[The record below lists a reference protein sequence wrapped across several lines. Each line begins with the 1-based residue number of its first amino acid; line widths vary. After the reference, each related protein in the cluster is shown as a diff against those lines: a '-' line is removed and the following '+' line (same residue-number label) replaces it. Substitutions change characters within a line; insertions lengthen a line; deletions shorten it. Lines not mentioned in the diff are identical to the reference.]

1 MSYDHKAIEEKWR
14 QVWDAK
20 NAFYC
25 DTHDFSKPKYY
36 VLDMFPYPSGQGLH
50 VGHPEGYTATDIV
63 ARMKRMQG
71 FNVLHP
77 MGWDAFG
84 LPAEQFAIKN
94 NQHPDVF
101 TKKNIAN
108 FKRQINSLGFSYDW
122 SKEISTTDPSY
133 YKWTQW
139 IFVQMFKH
147 DLAYVAD
154 IPVNYCP
161 ELGTVLANEEV
172 IDGKSER
179 GGYPVIRMPMR
190 QWILRITAYADKL
203 EKDLENLDWPKSTL
217 EMQRNWIG
225 RSSGVSIRF
234 PIKGKENEFFDVFTT
249 RVDTLFGCT
258 YCCLAPEHPLVQ
270 KLVTPEQKE
279 AVEAYVKA
287 SASKSDLARTGTN
300 QEKTGVYLGVEA
312 INPIN
317 GKAIP
322 VYIADYVL
330 GSYGSGAVMAVPAHD
345 TRDYAFAKK
354 HDLPIIQV
362 IEGDISESAY
372 TEDGKHMNSSF
383 ADGLNI
389 ADAKAAITAKL
400 VELGAGKEVVNYKL
414 RDWIFSRQRY
424 WGEPIPVVK
433 LDDGTEFPL
442 PEDQLPLV
450 LPEMDRYQ
458 PSSNGKPP
466 LSNAPRSWLDYVT
479 PDGRHGERE
488 TNTMPQWAGSCWY
501 YIRYIDPH
509 NPDALCDEK
518 LLKHW
523 LPVDL
528 YIGGAEHAVL
538 HLLYAR
544 FWHKFLYDI
553 GVVSCKEPFQK
564 LYHQGMILGEN
575 GEKMS
580 KSRGNVVNPDAVVES
595 HGADSLRLFE
605 MFAGPLSEVKPW
617 STNGLDGARR
627 FIERVYRLVD
637 EEPYCSL
644 LSVEN
649 DGSLDYAY
657 NAMIQKVTKDF
668 EDLSFN
674 TAISAMMVFVNECY
688 KAKKLYRPYIE
699 GLVQVFS
706 CVCPFV
712 GEEMWQ
718 KLGHEELLTYHP
730 WPKVDAT
737 KLVKETVKLAVSVN
751 GKMRDVMEL
760 PRDIA
765 QEEAVALA
773 KANPKIA
780 PWIEDKTIKKIIFVP
795 GRILNIVAL

>member
-203 EKDLENLDWPKSTL
+203 EKDLEDLDWPKSTL

-383 ADGLNI
+383 ADGMNI

-466 LSNAPRSWLDYVT
+466 LSNAPKSWLDYVT
-479 PDGRHGERE
+479 PYGRHGERE

-553 GVVSCKEPFQK
+553 GVVGCKEPFQK

-644 LSVEN
+644 LSDEN

-773 KANPKIA
+773 KANPKII
-780 PWIEDKTIKKIIFVP
+780 PWIEGKTIKKIIFVP

>member
-1 MSYDHKAIEEKWR
+1 
-14 QVWDAK
+14 
-20 NAFYC
+20 
-25 DTHDFSKPKYY
+25 
-36 VLDMFPYPSGQGLH
+36 
-50 VGHPEGYTATDIV
+50 
-63 ARMKRMQG
+63 
-71 FNVLHP
+71 
-77 MGWDAFG
+77 
-84 LPAEQFAIKN
+84 
-94 NQHPDVF
+94 
-101 TKKNIAN
+101 
-108 FKRQINSLGFSYDW
+108 
-122 SKEISTTDPSY
+122 
-133 YKWTQW
+133 
-139 IFVQMFKH
+139 
-147 DLAYVAD
+147 
-154 IPVNYCP
+154 
-161 ELGTVLANEEV
+161 
-172 IDGKSER
+172 
-179 GGYPVIRMPMR
+179 MR

-203 EKDLENLDWPKSTL
+203 EKDLEDLDWPKSTL

-383 ADGLNI
+383 ADGMNI

-466 LSNAPRSWLDYVT
+466 LSNAPKSWLDYVT

-553 GVVSCKEPFQK
+553 GVVDCKEPFQK

-644 LSVEN
+644 LSDEN

-773 KANPKIA
+773 KANPKIV
-780 PWIEDKTIKKIIFVP
+780 PWIEGKTIKKIIFVP